1 MARGHISIHL
11 MFLLI
16 SLCTRFMFMSIM
28 ISIHL
33 MFLLIGMIPCKI
45 LERCHISIHLMFL
58 LISFD
63 VFTPQD
69 VLHFN
74 TSHVSINLI
83 RESRMVGAHGI
94 SIHLMFLLIGNGDG
108 KLKSWDID
116 FNTSHVSINRGAD
129 RRGLEG

>member
-1 MARGHISIHL
+1 
-11 MFLLI
+11 
-16 SLCTRFMFMSIM
+16 
-28 ISIHL
+28 
-33 MFLLIGMIPCKI
+33 
-45 LERCHISIHLMFL
+45 MFL

-116 FNTSHVSINRGAD
+116 FNTSHVSINQIEVDHYYDRGISIHLMFLLINAWRCND
-129 RRGLEG
+129 

>member
-1 MARGHISIHL
+1 
-11 MFLLI
+11 
-16 SLCTRFMFMSIM
+16 
-28 ISIHL
+28 
-33 MFLLIGMIPCKI
+33 
-45 LERCHISIHLMFL
+45 MFL

-116 FNTSHVSINRGAD
+116 FNTSHVSINQKAHKSRLSAFLISIHLMFLLIKL
-129 RRGLEG
+129 RWTTIMTEGFQYISCFY

>member
-1 MARGHISIHL
+1 MFLLIQWGKSTRMARGHISIHL

-28 ISIHL
+28 
-33 MFLLIGMIPCKI
+33 
-45 LERCHISIHLMFL
+45 ISIHLMFL